1 MLTDDIYNKVGV
13 VAMSMIEL
21 PAIDNYIARFNEGT

>member
-1 MLTDDIYNKVGV
+1 MRKQDKIMLTDDIYNKVGV

-21 PAIDNYIARFNEGT
+21 PASDD